1 MKCRSLYHLI
11 IIFLICSVVLILRYA
26 GKTGPDSD
34 TALLPLTALHVM
46 QGKPFPFFGY
56 GPDLQAGMSAVPIIQ
71 LMFENLGIS
80 YLWAELLFALINAG
94 IITMFS
100 IFILCETN
108 FFTAAV
114 FAATFVLFTH
124 DAGVPIVGLK
134 PGIHSLSVF
143 LGLLNGFLFCWYVNK
158 TISKNFYKISTHLLL
173 FFFIFIVLPGLTYWS
188 SKLGFLHLITIST
201 IGLLGCRKVLAKKF
215 SHFYPRVKALKSDL
229 SIFLIT
235 HCKVKF
241 TLFSLLVVL
250 FLSLLFIQLYP
261 EKNLFDYS
269 SPKNIQEKSVV
280 PEIQFA
286 PKIETHQFSAVNFIA
301 LVQKDFE
308 RIKNNIFFMRKLYL
322 KLFSNFIHPII
333 FLWAV
338 LPLLLGGYYYFS
350 KRKEFFSFLS
360 GNWTEI
366 KFKWIILAIP
376 FLSIMI
382 ICLRHSSLNDPA
394 YIRYFVSLNL
404 SALAFIPL
412 YFSLI
417 QKPFL
422 KNFLLTLYLFL
433 AVASYFHSQPKHY
446 KELNDI
452 PFKINFITSMYSDQL
467 RLSPSE
473 KKLIHFLEDEQLH
486 FGYANYWSSYR
497 LTFLTHERFIISPRP
512 GQHIRYKPYDNLV
525 KSSKNPFYMFD
536 SKLGDDPEAYKRLH
550 PVIFK
555 NLRQKR
561 FNNILIF
568 Y

>member
-1 MKCRSLYHLI
+1 LKCRSLYHLV

-46 QGKPFPFFGY
+46 QGKPFPFFVY
-56 GPDLQAGMSAVPIIQ
+56 GQNYMGTLPVPFIQ

-114 FAATFVLFTH
+114 FAATFVLFPH

-134 PGIHSLSVF
+134 PGFHHLSIF
-143 LGLLNGFLFCWYVNK
+143 FSLLNGNLLCWYINK
-158 TISKNFYKISTHLLL
+158 IISDKALKVPAHLFLS
-173 FFFIFIVLPGLTYWS
+173 FFTFMVLPGLTYWS
-188 SKLGFLHLITIST
+188 SKLGFLLLMTIFITV
-201 IGLLGCRKVLAKKF
+201 LLGCRKILARKI

-261 EKNLFDYS
+261 EKNFFDYS

-322 KLFSNFIHPII
+322 KLFSNFTHPII

-376 FLSIMI
+376 FSNILI
-382 ICLRHSSLNDPA
+382 ICLRHESLNDLG

-404 SALAFIPL
+404 SALTFIPL

-433 AVASYFHSQPKHY
+433 AVASYFHSQPKLY

-452 PFKINFITSMYSDQL
+452 PFKISFITSMYSDQL

-473 KKLIHFLEDEQLH
+473 KELIYFLEDEQLY

-512 GQHIRYKPYDNLV
+512 GQLIRYKPYDDMV

-536 SKLGDDPEAYKRLH
+536 LKGGDDPEAYKRLH

-555 NLRQKR
+555 SLRQKR

>member
-1 MKCRSLYHLI
+1 M
-11 IIFLICSVVLILRYA
+11 
-26 GKTGPDSD
+26 
-34 TALLPLTALHVM
+34 
-46 QGKPFPFFGY
+46 
-56 GPDLQAGMSAVPIIQ
+56 
-71 LMFENLGIS
+71 
-80 YLWAELLFALINAG
+80 
-94 IITMFS
+94 
-100 IFILCETN
+100 
-108 FFTAAV
+108 
-114 FAATFVLFTH
+114 
-124 DAGVPIVGLK
+124 
-134 PGIHSLSVF
+134 
-143 LGLLNGFLFCWYVNK
+143 
-158 TISKNFYKISTHLLL
+158 
-173 FFFIFIVLPGLTYWS
+173 VLPGLTYWS
-188 SKLGFLHLITIST
+188 SKLGFLLLMTIFITV
-201 IGLLGCRKVLAKKF
+201 LLGCRKILARKI

-308 RIKNNIFFMRKLYL
+308 RIKNNFFFMRKLYL

-338 LPLLLGGYYYFS
+338 LPLLLGGCYYFS

-376 FLSIMI
+376 FSSILI
-382 ICLRHSSLNDPA
+382 ICLRHLSLNDPA
-394 YIRYFVSLNL
+394 YTRYFVSLIL

-433 AVASYFHSQPKHY
+433 ALASYFYSQPKHY

-452 PFKINFITSMYSDQL
+452 PSKINFITSMYSDQL

-512 GQHIRYKPYDNLV
+512 GQLIRYKPYDNVV

-536 SKLGDDPEAYKRLH
+536 SKQGDDPEAYKRLH

>member
-1 MKCRSLYHLI
+1 MKCRSLYHLV

-46 QGKPFPFFGY
+46 QGKPFPFFNY
-56 GPDLQAGMSAVPIIQ
+56 GSSYMGTLPVPFIQ

-114 FAATFVLFTH
+114 FAATFVLFPH
-124 DAGVPIVGLK
+124 DAGVPIVGLRS
-134 PGIHSLSVF
+134 GMHHLSIF
-143 LGLLNGFLFCWYVNK
+143 FSLLNGNLLCWYINK
-158 TISKNFYKISTHLLL
+158 IISDKALKISAHLFLS
-173 FFFIFIVLPGLTYWS
+173 FFTFMVLPGLTYWS
-188 SKLGFLHLITIST
+188 SKLGFLLLMTIFITVF
-201 IGLLGCRKVLAKKF
+201 LGCRKILARKI

-250 FLSLLFIQLYP
+250 FLSLFFVQLYP

-301 LVQKDFE
+301 LVQKGFE
-308 RIKNNIFFMRKLYL
+308 RIKNNIFFMPKLYL

-338 LPLLLGGYYYFS
+338 LPLLFGGYYYFS

-360 GNWTEI
+360 GNWTKI

-376 FLSIMI
+376 FSNILI
-382 ICLRHSSLNDPA
+382 ICLRHESLNDLG

-433 AVASYFHSQPKHY
+433 ALASYFYSQPKHY

-473 KKLIHFLEDEQLH
+473 KKLIHFLENEQLH

-512 GQHIRYKPYDNLV
+512 GQHMRYKPYDNLV